1 MSLATF
7 VRPPGG
13 EEPVACARGSDGARG
28 MNAAAL
34 IMRGSDYAATAGRAG
49 ENAFRASFFKNPETP

>member
-1 MSLATF
+1 MMSLATF
-7 VRPPGG
+7 ARPPGG

-34 IMRGSDYAATAGRAG
+34 IMRGSDYAATAGWAG
-49 ENAFRASFFKNPETP
+49 KGPR